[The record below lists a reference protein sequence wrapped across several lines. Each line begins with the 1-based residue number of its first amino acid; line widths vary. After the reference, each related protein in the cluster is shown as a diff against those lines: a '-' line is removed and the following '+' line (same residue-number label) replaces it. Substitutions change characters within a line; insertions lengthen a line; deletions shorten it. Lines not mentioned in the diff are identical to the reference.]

1 MNIGI
6 VGLGLIGGSLAKALR
21 QKTDHHLLGFDQD
34 QAVLDR
40 ALAEGVVAEA
50 LTDDALPRCDILLL
64 AVRPQ
69 AIIQWLTDHAPR
81 LSRHTVVLDCA
92 GTKAKV
98 CAAGQALARQW
109 GFTFVGGHPM
119 AGTEK
124 MGYAASRPNLFDGA
138 SMLVVPG
145 EDYPPRVR
153 TMVEALCREIGFG
166 GVKYT
171 TAQEHDRT
179 IAYTSQLAH
188 VVSSAYIKSPT
199 AQNYVGFS
207 AGSFKDMT
215 RVAFLNEP
223 MWTELF
229 LENREN
235 LLRELRELQGHL
247 SDYIQALEANDW
259 DALEGLL
266 REGRTLKVLSDN
278 REV

>member
-98 CAAGQALARQW
+98 CTAGQALARQW

-124 MGYAASRPNLFDGA
+124 MGYATSRPNLFDGA

-153 TMVEALCREIGFG
+153 TMVEELCREIGFG

>member
-69 AIIQWLTDHAPR
+69 AIIQCLTDHAPR

-98 CAAGQALARQW
+98 CAAGQALSRQW

-153 TMVEALCREIGFG
+153 TMVEELCREIGFG

>member
-1 MNIGI
+1 MNIAI

-34 QAVLDR
+34 RAVLDR
-40 ALAEGVVAEA
+40 ALAEGVLAEA
-50 LTDDALPRCDILLL
+50 LTEENLSCCDILLL
-64 AVRPQ
+64 ALRPQ
-69 AIIQWLTDHAPR
+69 AIIQWLTDHAPQ
-81 LSRHTVVLDCA
+81 LSCRTVVLDCA

-98 CAAGQALARQW
+98 CAAGQGLARQW

-145 EDYPPRVR
+145 ENYPPRVR
-153 TMVEALCREIGFG
+153 TMVEELCREIGFG

-188 VVSSAYIKSPT
+188 VMSSAYIKSPT

-247 SDYIQALEANDW
+247 SDYIQALEDSNW
-259 DALEGLL
+259 GTLEGLL

>member
-1 MNIGI
+1 MNIAI

-34 QAVLDR
+34 RAVLDR
-40 ALAEGVVAEA
+40 ALAEGVLAEA
-50 LTDDALPRCDILLL
+50 LTEENLSCCDILLL
-64 AVRPQ
+64 ALRPQ
-69 AIIQWLTDHAPR
+69 AIIQWLTDHAPQ
-81 LSRHTVVLDCA
+81 LSCRTVVLDCA

-98 CAAGQALARQW
+98 CAAGQGLARQW

-145 EDYPPRVR
+145 ENYPPRVR
-153 TMVEALCREIGFG
+153 TMVEELCREIGFG

-247 SDYIQALEANDW
+247 SDYIQALEDSNW
-259 DALEGLL
+259 GTLEGLL

>member
-64 AVRPQ
+64 AMRPQ
-69 AIIQWLTDHAPR
+69 AIIQCLTDHAPR

-98 CAAGQALARQW
+98 CTAGQALSRQW

-153 TMVEALCREIGFG
+153 TMVEELCREIGFG

-235 LLRELRELQGHL
+235 LLWELRELQGHL